1 MPLAND
7 LLTPT
12 ERGTEGCKGLSAKA
26 ITSFSTLRITA
37 LPVVCQSP
45 ARAGRKGGRSLA
57 STEYSKRS
65 SPQPRDLRSV
75 VAQPLMVRM
84 GNLWQATSSLCTFY
98 LGFWEV
104 LWVTQASNFPSS
116 SSICGSSG
124 CLPCCPSGP
133 FFFIFKACLL
143 FLNGQ

>member
-12 ERGTEGCKGLSAKA
+12 ERVTESCKGLSAKA
-26 ITSFSTLRITA
+26 ITSFSSLRITA
-37 LPVVCQSP
+37 LPMVWQSP
-45 ARAGRKGGRSLA
+45 SRAGRKPGRSLA

-98 LGFWEV
+98 LGFWEA
-104 LWVTQASNFPSS
+104 LWVTRASNFPSTS
-116 SSICGSSG
+116 SRCGRSG
-124 CLPCCPSGP
+124 CLLCCPCGH
-133 FFFIFKACLL
+133 FCFIFKAHLSW
-143 FLNGQ
+143 LNGQ